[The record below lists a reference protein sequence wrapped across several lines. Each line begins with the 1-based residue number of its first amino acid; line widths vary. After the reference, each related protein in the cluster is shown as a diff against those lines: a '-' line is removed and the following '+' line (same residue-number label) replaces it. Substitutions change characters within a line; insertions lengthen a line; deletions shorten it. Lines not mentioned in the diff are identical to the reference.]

1 MKIFVVIIFIVVIS
15 FITYK
20 GFNKNDIDYM
30 VMGDKKLFENNL
42 KSINYTDLIHN
53 YLVEKNKDGF
63 YSKDFIYDNVRV
75 TDIIDKIDNN
85 ETINDLFIQNVIHKT
100 ELLLLN
106 VGEEEINYKINNVE
120 EINEKEIYKY
130 LDDLYVDVK
139 SLIEKIDKISD
150 CKIVFLGYYN
160 NTGNK
165 DNNKYYRYINN
176 KIKNSNFENLIFIDT
191 YKILNEDNQNLI
203 LERKIYITNEGN
215 MALYSKILD
224 KINGIYLQK

>member
-63 YSKDFIYDNVRV
+63 YSKDFIYENVRV

-85 ETINDLFIQNVIHKT
+85 ETINDLSIQNVIHKT